1 MRVLFKSFGQI
12 RKLLGKRVIEV
23 DVPEG
28 STVRQVVDTVVKQ
41 SGEDLNKLIMDKDRI
56 SGNLIV
62 ILNRKD
68 IDTLGGIDII
78 VSEGDEIA
86 ILPHVQGG

>member
-1 MRVLFKSFGQI
+1 MRFKSFGPF
-12 RKLLGKRVIEV
+12 RRALAGKVLEV

-28 STVRQVVDTVVKQ
+28 STVQQVISRVIEI
-41 SGEDLNKLIMDKDRI
+41 GGPEIERLIMDGGRI

-62 ILNRKD
+62 MLNKKD
-68 IDTLGGIDII
+68 VNTLGGIEVP
-78 VSEGDEIA
+78 VSENDEIA

>member
-1 MRVLFKSFGQI
+1 MRFKSFGPF
-12 RKLLGKRVIEV
+12 RRVLAGKILEV

-28 STVRQVVDTVVKQ
+28 ATVQQVISRVIEI
-41 SGEDLNKLIMDKDRI
+41 GGPEIERLIMDKGRI

-62 ILNRKD
+62 MLNKKD
-68 IDTLGGIDII
+68 VNTLGGIEVP
-78 VSEGDEIA
+78 VSENDEIA

>member
-1 MRVLFKSFGQI
+1 M
-12 RKLLGKRVIEV
+12 EV

-28 STVRQVVDTVVKQ
+28 ATVQQVISRVIEI
-41 SGEDLNKLIMDKDRI
+41 GGPEIERLIMDGGRI

-62 ILNRKD
+62 MLNKKD
-68 IDTLGGIDII
+68 VNTLGGIEVP
-78 VSEGDEIA
+78 VSENDEIA